1 MMSAVARLG
10 PRLPAP
16 GPHIGGLG
24 AVTSG
29 WMDEMRNE
37 LNLYLATCLVAA
49 MFLAVLSW
57 SAAAGTNCI
66 STRVGNTTYT
76 YCT

>member
-1 MMSAVARLG
+1 MKN
-10 PRLPAP
+10 
-16 GPHIGGLG
+16 
-24 AVTSG
+24 
-29 WMDEMRNE
+29 EMRNE
-37 LNLYLATCLVAA
+37 LNLYLATSIVAA
-49 MFLAVLSW
+49 VFLAFLSW